1 MKSTKINDQVTVGG
15 QPSEDEL
22 QTLASQGFKAIVN
35 FRTDGEE
42 DQPLSPAD
50 EAKRVKG
57 LGLAYLHLPVSPKS
71 LSTETVDKFRE
82 QFSALPQPVFAH
94 CKGGT
99 RAGAMVMMHLASEQG
114 MSGEQTLKQA
124 EQMGFEC
131 KQPELKKF
139 VETYVDQHTR
149 TIS

>member
-1 MKSTKINDQVTVGG
+1 MKSMKINGQVTVGG
-15 QPSEDEL
+15 QPSADEL
-22 QTLASQGFKAIVN
+22 KELAGQGFKSIVN
-35 FRTDGEE
+35 FRTEGEE
-42 DQPLSPAD
+42 DQPLSPA
-50 EAKRVKG
+50 EEGEQVGG
-57 LGLAYLHLPVSPKS
+57 LGLQYLHVPVSMQS
-71 LSTETVDKFRE
+71 MTAETVDRFRE
-82 QFSALPQPVFAH
+82 QFDKLPTPVFAH

-131 KQPELKKF
+131 KQPELKRF
-139 VETYVDQHTR
+139 VETYVDQHAR